1 MKTAHN
7 GISKQPYEQLEEAW
21 AKYIGTQE
29 AVAVS
34 SGTAGLHL
42 ALKALGV
49 GPGDEV
55 IVPDFGMIAAAWAV
69 TYCGAK
75 PVFAD
80 CRHENFDVD
89 GGEIKKKITP
99 KTKAIIIEHLYGR
112 PVYETIPIIG
122 LGYPVIEDAC
132 EAHGAE
138 IVGRKVGSFGAL
150 AVFSLYR
157 NKIIQSEEGGL
168 VNTNYDDLADEIR
181 DLKSMAFGLQ
191 HDYYHR
197 TIGFNYRMTN
207 MQALCALNELD
218 FIDMHLLGRK
228 EWAGRLDQHL
238 GRFVI
243 PRPAGSVIWVYDMV
257 MENESQRDRVLEA
270 LKKNGIEARPFF
282 KPMSTQP
289 MYAGAEVEVGKNALK
304 FSQRGLYLCYQKKWK
319 KRDVDLTIKIIK
331 QSL

>member
-1 MKTAHN
+1 MAKI
-7 GISKQPYEQLEEAW
+7 GDSKQPYQILEERW
-21 AKYIGTQE
+21 AKYIGTNE

-42 ALKALGV
+42 AVRALGI

-55 IVPDFGMIAAAWAV
+55 IVPDFGMIATAWAV
-69 TYCGAK
+69 SYCGAK

-80 CRHENFDVD
+80 CRRDFGID
-89 GGEIKKKITP
+89 GGEIKKKITS
-99 KTKAIIIEHLYGR
+99 KTKAIIITHLYGR
-112 PVYETIPIIG
+112 PVYETIPICG
-122 LGYPVIEDAC
+122 LGIPVIEDAC
-132 EAHGAE
+132 EAHGAT
-138 IVGRKVGSFGAL
+138 IVGRKVGTFGVL

-181 DLKSMAFGLQ
+181 DLKSMAFGHT

-197 TIGFNYRMTN
+197 TVGFNYRITN
-207 MQALCALNELD
+207 MQAQCAINELD
-218 FIDMHLLGRK
+218 FIDMHLFGRK
-228 EWAGRLDQHL
+228 EWADRLDREL
-238 GRFVI
+238 GRFVL

-257 MENESQRDRVLEA
+257 MDDQGQRDRVLEV

-289 MYAGAEVEVGKNALK
+289 MYAGAEVEVGKNALE

-319 KRDVDLTIKIIK
+319 KKEVDKTIKIIK
-331 QSL
+331 ENL